1 TGYLTLCKKLCQILT
16 ENLRR
21 EVDSRFFSP
30 HHPLHFDTVLHPQP
44 IAPWTKLLAGNLT
57 VSRSPAAGVA
67 SYVFP
72 SRADLLAAEAREG
85 VIALLTKYP
94 IFRGKLPS
102 YFFNQTLQGPHFRRQ
117 IWRLILANE
126 RVRLLY
132 VDLLRNDVDKTKSTR
147 DEAISRMCQEFINS
161 DPTMASLRGSAGC
174 LYAMKSV
181 LSFFHIA
188 CNAAED
194 VSIAHV
200 RMAAAFVLAMRDFL
214 PRKIALTSASE
225 FACNGFY
232 TSLPTHC
239 LIACGPLPPFTW
251 LCEKSPLRKSV
262 DWRTQH
268 VANPAP
274 SMQTQPPELEDIT
287 VLIEEFFSLVSQM
300 PSYLTHQPATWFRK
314 FRPRPKHLHHNS
326 NMATVA
332 EVDWKVGRKMFG
344 VLLLQNLRK
353 IDAKMA
359 SEVVNEI
366 VVVRGIVLVED
377 MGRQDH
383 LCSEVIY
390 ELVEPLVESL
400 FSGFLD
406 PDVLLFVWDQIVL
419 CLVGSAPVEQSLTQV
434 LCSVMS
440 ILFYLAWLR
449 APNEGL
455 FRLVP
460 QATHRT
466 IWTSTEPVPD
476 CRFLDEENLTGTDDI
491 PTKSFIRRVREV
503 ARKLHVDDIKF
514 MVKRHFFTEVF
525 SHLSGFARDASGFH
539 ADSQGEHWTRVSLLL
554 ELISSAYP
562 MAVPGFEPRTSDMR
576 GEHVQRTLSRLDRRT
591 CCHLSYV
598 TATWSEWIGM
608 LEKPERSLLEHREDQ
623 RLLRFKELE
632 RVKQTERDLRKT
644 MESLKLCQQQLKEAR
659 DDAEEA
665 RRQARKSK
673 LRQEQL
679 EEESQAW
686 EAIVQSLEKKLANA
700 NSQLQSHVE
709 AARSTKLATF
719 SCYEDKKDS
728 VDC

>member
-1 TGYLTLCKKLCQILT
+1 MEVSLRETLKQYNIANLKELMACDLENLLLKEIEKFSGSTGYLTLCKKLCQILM

-21 EVDSRFFSP
+21 EVDSRFFGP

-44 IAPWTKLLAGNLT
+44 IAPWTKLLAGNLS

-85 VIALLTKYP
+85 VVALLTKYP
-94 IFRGKLPS
+94 MFRGKLPS
-102 YFFNQTLQGPHFRRQ
+102 YFFNQSLQGPHFRRQ

-147 DEAISRMCQEFINS
+147 DEALSRICQEFIDS
-161 DPTMASLRGSAGC
+161 EPTMASLQGSTGC
-174 LYAMKSV
+174 LYAMKCV

-214 PRKIALTSASE
+214 PR
-225 FACNGFY
+225 
-232 TSLPTHC
+232 
-239 LIACGPLPPFTW
+239 
-251 LCEKSPLRKSV
+251 
-262 DWRTQH
+262 
-268 VANPAP
+268 
-274 SMQTQPPELEDIT
+274 TQPPELEDIT
-287 VLIEEFFSLVSQM
+287 VLIEEFFSLLSQM

-314 FRPRPKHLHHNS
+314 FRPHPKHLHHNS

-353 IDAKMA
+353 LDAKMA
-359 SEVVNEI
+359 SDVVNEI
-366 VVVRGIVLVED
+366 VAVRGIVLVED
-377 MGRQDH
+377 IGRQDH
-383 LCSEVIY
+383 LCSEVVY
-390 ELVEPLVESL
+390 ELVQPLVESL

-406 PDVLLFVWDQIVL
+406 PDVLLFVWDQIML

-449 APNEGL
+449 APNEGV

-476 CRFLDEENLTGTDDI
+476 CRFLDEENLTGTDDL

-503 ARKLHVDDIKF
+503 GRKLHVDDIKF

-539 ADSQGEHWTRVSLLL
+539 ADSQ
-554 ELISSAYP
+554 
-562 MAVPGFEPRTSDMR
+562 
-576 GEHVQRTLSRLDRRT
+576 
-591 CCHLSYV
+591 
-598 TATWSEWIGM
+598 ATWSEWIGM
-608 LEKPERSLLEHREDQ
+608 LDKPERSLLEHREDQ

-632 RVKQTERDLRKT
+632 RVKQTESDLRKT

-700 NSQLQSHVE
+700 NSQLQSYVE

-719 SCYEDKKDS
+719 SCFEDKKDPT
-728 VDC
+728 DC

>member
-1 TGYLTLCKKLCQILT
+1 MKMI
-16 ENLRR
+16 
-21 EVDSRFFSP
+21 P
-30 HHPLHFDTVLHPQP
+30 
-44 IAPWTKLLAGNLT
+44 
-57 VSRSPAAGVA
+57 
-67 SYVFP
+67 
-72 SRADLLAAEAREG
+72 
-85 VIALLTKYP
+85 
-94 IFRGKLPS
+94 
-102 YFFNQTLQGPHFRRQ
+102 YFVVP
-117 IWRLILANE
+117 
-126 RVRLLY
+126 VRLLY

-161 DPTMASLRGSAGC
+161 EPTMALLRGSTGC

-200 RMAAAFVLAMRDFL
+200 RMAAAFVLAMRDSL
-214 PRKIALTSASE
+214 PR
-225 FACNGFY
+225 
-232 TSLPTHC
+232 
-239 LIACGPLPPFTW
+239 
-251 LCEKSPLRKSV
+251 
-262 DWRTQH
+262 
-268 VANPAP
+268 
-274 SMQTQPPELEDIT
+274 TQPPELEDIT
-287 VLIEEFFSLVSQM
+287 VLIEEFFSLLSQM

-314 FRPRPKHLHHNS
+314 FRPRPRHLYHNS
-326 NMATVA
+326 NIATVA

-353 IDAKMA
+353 LDAKMA
-359 SEVVNEI
+359 SDVVNEI
-366 VVVRGIVLVED
+366 VAVRGIVLVED
-377 MGRQDH
+377 IGRQDH
-383 LCSEVIY
+383 LCSEVVY

-440 ILFYLAWLR
+440 ILFYLTWLR
-449 APNEGL
+449 SPNEGV

-476 CRFLDEENLTGTDDI
+476 CRFLDEENLTGTDDL

-503 ARKLHVDDIKF
+503 GRKLHVDDIKF
-514 MVKRHFFTEVF
+514 MVKRYFFTEVF
-525 SHLSGFARDASGFH
+525 SHLSGFARDTSGFH
-539 ADSQGEHWTRVSLLL
+539 ADSQV
-554 ELISSAYP
+554 
-562 MAVPGFEPRTSDMR
+562 
-576 GEHVQRTLSRLDRRT
+576 
-591 CCHLSYV
+591 
-598 TATWSEWIGM
+598 TWSEWIGM

-632 RVKQTERDLRKT
+632 RVKQTESDLRKT

-709 AARSTKLATF
+709 AARSSKLATF
-719 SCYEDKKDS
+719 SCFEDKKDS

>member
-1 TGYLTLCKKLCQILT
+1 MEVSLRETLKQYNIANLKELMACDLENVLLKEIEKFSGSTGYLTLCKKLCQILT

-214 PRKIALTSASE
+214 PR
-225 FACNGFY
+225 
-232 TSLPTHC
+232 
-239 LIACGPLPPFTW
+239 
-251 LCEKSPLRKSV
+251 
-262 DWRTQH
+262 
-268 VANPAP
+268 
-274 SMQTQPPELEDIT
+274 TQPPELEDIT

-539 ADSQGEHWTRVSLLL
+539 ADSQ
-554 ELISSAYP
+554 
-562 MAVPGFEPRTSDMR
+562 
-576 GEHVQRTLSRLDRRT
+576 
-591 CCHLSYV
+591 
-598 TATWSEWIGM
+598 ATWSEWIGM